1 MNNYNPRIPALL
13 QSKATLAD
21 AISIRKWTTLKEGW
35 VSKTTWDLFL
45 KEGLPQNVLQVYPEC
60 PSFSND
66 EFIVDEYIKVKV
78 AIDE

>member
-1 MNNYNPRIPALL
+1 MNTYNPRIPALL

-45 KEGLPQNVLQVYPEC
+45 KEGLPQNVLQVYPEN
-60 PSFSND
+60 PNLP
-66 EFIVDEYIKVKV
+66 EVEYIKVKV
-78 AIDE
+78 TIDE